1 MLQPHLRTLRPKLRL
16 TLRPK
21 LRLTLRPPLPR
32 MRRPMPPRTLPRMPQ
47 QTPQQRNGLLDLS
60 EVEGYVNSLKQKA
73 IADINT
79 GAAAATASITESY
92 SAKIK
97 CIQDAFSQLYGSSP
111 GIPNDSALQAFF
123 QVVDVNCGTL
133 VTPTP
138 TTSLPLPVQLHYTH
152 SDVIDYVSNT
162 LQGSKQFINC
172 TSSALSK
179 YPANQPL
186 SYDDVQVL
194 LYTVRHVCLP
204 PTTPVV
210 TTVTPEPTTV
220 TPEPTTVTPEPTTVT
235 PEPTTVTPEPT
246 TTWANVTTIWFNSP
260 DARAIVLTYLVEY
273 FATLDKCIDVGVDV
287 FGINGVVQPNKIPS
301 LLSWIRD
308 LCMLPY
314 PFPLPADLNRDGY
327 VSELEIATGLVQQ
340 RNTELATVNNDPAKF
355 FAIRATF
362 DAILQCAS
370 SAFEIFASTTTHL
383 LNPAEFLGFETYTNS
398 TCTKPVIDTDVSG
411 PDRVAT
417 RDIAL
422 ALNTSALQ
430 SLAIE
435 DHYLLLQSCYDDAW
449 STVGPS
455 PYSGLLQNVTWCMTN
470 AKANTPSDL
479 LVLPKPDFH
488 SLLNASYVGEY
499 ASLHAQIASLHQQEL
514 ALIAKENALIA
525 CVSEATETVADG
537 KNRVPQRYL
546 PRAETLVN
554 TCYANAS

>member
-1 MLQPHLRTLRPKLRL
+1 M
-16 TLRPK
+16 
-21 LRLTLRPPLPR
+21 
-32 MRRPMPPRTLPRMPQ
+32 
-47 QTPQQRNGLLDLS
+47 
-60 EVEGYVNSLKQKA
+60 
-73 IADINT
+73 
-79 GAAAATASITESY
+79 
-92 SAKIK
+92 
-97 CIQDAFSQLYGSSP
+97 
-111 GIPNDSALQAFF
+111 
-123 QVVDVNCGTL
+123 
-133 VTPTP
+133 TPTP
-138 TTSLPLPVQLHYTH
+138 TTSSPLPVQLHYTH
-152 SDVIDYVSNT
+152 SDVIDYVTNR
-162 LQGSKQFINC
+162 LQGSTHFINC
-172 TSSALSK
+172 TSTALSK

-210 TTVTPEPTTV
+210 TTVTPVPTTV

-246 TTWANVTTIWFNSP
+246 TSWVATPTPAPTNYEPTLDEIKNEAAQALIQIANLSGRPITADEAKTIVAHVQGALEANVTTIWFNSP
-260 DARAIVLTYLVEY
+260 DARAVVLTYLVEY
-273 FATLDKCIDVGVDV
+273 FATLGKCIDVGVDV

-301 LLSWIRD
+301 LVSWIRD

-314 PFPLPADLNRDGY
+314 PFPLPADLNRDGF
-327 VSELEIATGLVQQ
+327 VSELEIDTGLVQQ
-340 RNTELATVNNDPAKF
+340 RNSELATVNNDPAKF

-370 SAFEIFASTTTHL
+370 SAFAIFANATTHL
-383 LNPAEFLGFETYTNS
+383 LNPAEYMGFETYTNT
-398 TCTKPVIDTDVSG
+398 TCTKPVIDTDTSG
-411 PDRVAT
+411 APTEAQLGAIVTLAHAHAIFESNKAS
-417 RDIAL
+417 DIAL

-499 ASLHAQIASLHQQEL
+499 ASLNAQIASLQQQEL
-514 ALIAKENALIA
+514 ALIAKETALIA
-525 CVSEATETVADG
+525 CVSEATETVANG
-537 KNRVPQRYL
+537 KSRVPQRFL

-554 TCYANAS
+554 ACYANAS